1 MSEATSQR
9 DAVARRVRQMV
20 ETTRQR
26 EAVARLTTFCERLI
40 EAGKLPGALEAELRL
55 HTNAACA
62 AFDMPQVYERN
73 ATVAE
78 PLRAVL
84 NSFSPMVR

>member
-1 MSEATSQR
+1 MS
-9 DAVARRVRQMV
+9 

-40 EAGKLPGALEAELRL
+40 RDGKLPGAAEAELRL

-62 AFDMPQVYERN
+62 AFNMAPVYERET
-73 ATVAE
+73 A
-78 PLRAVL
+78 
-84 NSFSPMVR
+84 